1 MDKPA
6 IKKFAIWARN
16 KLKKDAEY
24 CAEQI
29 GITKEKIV
37 PPLPQSTEETLFFD
51 SPTGEP
57 YKLVGKANIKKYR
70 SLVESLKR
78 ESANKEYSAVYDS
91 LIERAAYTWF
101 NRMIAV
107 RYMEVNDL
115 LPSHTRVLSATDERK
130 KEPQIVENPSEAILD
145 YTPEEIKQIQDWQ
158 YNIGKNGVADML
170 FRMLFLKQCYA
181 LNEVLPKLFD
191 NEDGYLELL
200 LRINFTDADGV
211 VYHLTHDI
219 KEENWRADKTDNA
232 VQIVGW
238 LYQYYNTEPKEQVFA
253 NLKKNIKI
261 SKENIPAATQ
271 LFTPDWIVR
280 YMVENSLG
288 RLHVESVVSSQWSG
302 ASGQWSEENEKER
315 IEKEKE
321 IAEQMGWKY
330 YLPEAEQSSVVRE
343 QCSVISGQCS
353 VDRDQC
359 SVTSGQCSV
368 DSDQTDHC
376 PLTTDHSLL
385 STDHYPLTT
394 LKCIDPCMGSGHIL
408 AYLFDVLMQIYTAAG
423 YSKRDAAASIVE
435 HNLYG
440 LDIDDR
446 AAQMAYFVVMMK
458 GCQYDSRFLRRHLNP
473 HVYAIQESGELPQ
486 TAFGYCGPEEPTAR
500 TLWDTFR
507 NAKEYGSILQPKV
520 TLEELDKLEARLQEA
535 DRMAGYGSL
544 GVQGLTY
551 QLLDVMYPLI
561 DQARMLVQKY
571 DVVVTNPPYMG
582 SSGMNAKLSDY
593 VKKYYPDSK
602 SDLFAVFIERCA
614 QMDKRGGYQAMITQ
628 HAWMFL
634 SSFEKLREKL
644 QRIDTVNMAH
654 LGARGFDEIGGEVVQ
669 TTSFV
674 MRNSHIK
681 GYKGTYCRLIDG
693 GSEKEKAE
701 MFVSGKNRYVAEQDN
716 FSKIPGSPV
725 AYWVS
730 DNVFTDFRDCISI
743 SEIGEAKAG
752 MTTGDNNKFLRLWN
766 EVPFPEIGL
775 GMNNAEEAQKSKRKW
790 FPYNKGGGFR
800 KWYGL
805 NEYVVLWEN
814 DGFEIKNATDRGRKI
829 ASVRSERLYFKKS
842 ITWATLTAS
851 TISCRASE
859 AGHLFDDKG
868 SSCFVPDNEYGFVL
882 AYINSKVGDY
892 FLNILNP
899 TMSFQSGN
907 IGALPVVEHMK
918 VKEKID
924 ALCNEN
930 ISLSKSDWDSFET
943 SWDFAEHPLVK
954 WSHDLWDCT
963 SIGATM
969 AYYYHGER
977 PEVSCPVELCYLLW
991 QGECND
997 RFAKLKANE
1006 EELNRIFIDIYGL
1019 QDELTPEVEDKDVT
1033 VRRADLGRD
1042 IRSLISYAVG
1052 CIFGRYSLD
1061 KPGLAYA
1068 GGDWNPDQYHTFI
1081 PDADNVIPIT
1091 DEEYFTDDLTGL
1103 FVAWVKKVFGAD
1115 SLEENLAFIAKALGV
1130 KGTSPRAVIRNY
1142 FLNGFYADHVK
1153 IYQKRPIY
1161 WLYDSGKQNGF
1172 KALIYMHRYNADT
1185 SGLVRADY
1193 LYKMEQVY
1201 ESEIARMED
1210 EIAHGASREV
1220 AQATK
1225 RKEKLVKQLK
1235 ECKDYDD
1242 RLGHIA
1248 LARIP
1253 IDLDDGVKANYDK
1266 VQTGV
1271 DGKKLAILAKI

>member
-70 SLVESLKR
+70 SLVELLKR
-78 ESANKEYSAVYDS
+78 ESANKKYSAVYDS

-238 LYQYYNTEPKEQVFA
+238 LYQYYNTEPKERVFA

-288 RLHVESVVSSQWSG
+288 RL
-302 ASGQWSEENEKER
+302 WSEGHPDFDKSD
-315 IEKEKE
+315 
-321 IAEQMGWKY
+321 WKY
-330 YLPEAEQSSVVRE
+330 YLEEAPQEPQVAQQLAELRKSYAALTPED
-343 QCSVISGQCS
+343 I
-353 VDRDQC
+353 
-359 SVTSGQCSV
+359 
-368 DSDQTDHC
+368 
-376 PLTTDHSLL
+376 
-385 STDHYPLTT
+385 
-394 LKCIDPCMGSGHIL
+394 KCIDPCMGSGHIL

-486 TAFGYCGPEEPTAR
+486 TAFGYYGPEEPTAR
-500 TLWDTFR
+500 TLWDTFK

-535 DRMAGYGSL
+535 DSMAGYGSL

-582 SSGMNAKLSDY
+582 GSGMNARLSDY

-602 SDLFAVFIERCA
+602 SDLFACFMERA
-614 QMDKRGGYQAMITQ
+614 DAFAKENRFTSLITMES
-628 HAWMFL
+628 WMFL
-634 SSFEKLREKL
+634 SSFEKLREKVNL
-644 QRIDTVNMAH
+644 NKTIVNMVH
-654 LGARGFDEIGGEVVQ
+654 MPYLGKGGTSLGINFGTAAVVMKKGHIRNYAAQYEYTVYYECDEEGVPLVFP
-669 TTSFV
+669 T
-674 MRNSHIK
+674 
-681 GYKGTYCRLIDG
+681 
-693 GSEKEKAE
+693 
-701 MFVSGKNRYVAEQDN
+701 KNERWKTATQEN

-730 DNVFTDFRDCISI
+730 KAFIRTFDEKKIDNYGSTNNGF
-743 SEIGEAKAG
+743 
-752 MTTGDNNKFLRLWN
+752 TTGDNNKFLRQWF
-766 EVPFPEIGL
+766 EVSYSEI
-775 GMNNAEEAQKSKRKW
+775 NFAASNVDDACQSKAVW
-790 FPYNKGGGFR
+790 FPYNKGGAFR
-800 KWYGL
+800 KWYG
-805 NEYVVLWEN
+805 NNDYVINWYN
-814 DGFEIKNATDRGRKI
+814 DGFDIKA
-829 ASVRSERLYFKKS
+829 Y
-842 ITWATLTAS
+842 
-851 TISCRASE
+851 
-859 AGHLFDDKG
+859 GHLVPRSMKYQFKASISWSKIT
-868 SSCFVPDNEYGFVL
+868 SSV
-882 AYINSKVGDY
+882 S
-892 FLNILNP
+892 
-899 TMSFQSGN
+899 SF
-907 IGALPVVEHMK
+907 K
-918 VKEKID
+918 VKRAGTMFDVAGLSLFLRDESLSNYIL
-924 ALCNEN
+924 ALCNSCYAQKCLEFLSPTLNYETGHISSIPVYIDYEQKNDVDALTEEN
-930 ISLSKSDWDSFET
+930 IMLAQKDWDSFET

-954 WSHDLWDCT
+954 WSHDLWDAT

-977 PEVSCPVELCYLLW
+977 PEVSCPVELCYMLW

-1068 GGDWNPDQYHTFI
+1068 GGDWNPDQYHTFL

-1091 DEEYFTDDLTGL
+1091 DEEYFTDDLAGL

-1115 SLEENLAFIAKALGV
+1115 SLEDNLAFIAKALGT

-1153 IYQKRPIY
+1153 TYQKRPIY

-1225 RKEKLVKQLK
+1225 RKERLVKQLK

-1271 DGKKLAILAKI
+1271 DGKKQAILAKI

>member
-6 IKKFAIWARN
+6 IKKFAVWARN
-16 KLKKDAEY
+16 KLIADTKYRAGLVGVTETTVAE
-24 CAEQI
+24 
-29 GITKEKIV
+29 
-37 PPLPQSTEETLFFD
+37 PLPQSNETVQFFD
-51 SPTGEP
+51 VGLPQP
-57 YKLVGKANIKKYR
+57 YRIEGDAVTQRQRFVAEL
-70 SLVESLKR
+70 
-78 ESANKEYSAVYDS
+78 NKETAKQGSYTAAYQTVVDKV
-91 LIERAAYTWF
+91 AYTWF
-101 NRMIAV
+101 NRLIAV

-115 LPSHTRVLSATDERK
+115 LPSRTRVLSSADGRA
-130 KEPQIVENPSEAILD
+130 EPQIVTSPFDAVLD
-145 YTPEEIKQIQDWQ
+145 YTPAEQQQIV
-158 YNIGKNGVADML
+158 NLKNDNKLDEV
-170 FRMLFLKQCYA
+170 FRLLFLKQCAA
-181 LNEVLPKLFD
+181 LGDCLPRLFEQVD
-191 NEDGYLELL
+191 DYMPLL
-200 LRINFTDADGV
+200 LALSFTDKDGV
-211 VYHLTHDI
+211 VCHLVNDI
-219 KEENWRADKTDNA
+219 PESDWQDA

-288 RLHVESVVSSQWSG
+288 RL
-302 ASGQWSEENEKER
+302 WSEGHPDFDKSE
-315 IEKEKE
+315 
-321 IAEQMGWKY
+321 WKY
-330 YLPEAEQSSVVRE
+330 YLDEAPQEPQVAQQLAELRKGYAALTPEN
-343 QCSVISGQCS
+343 I
-353 VDRDQC
+353 
-359 SVTSGQCSV
+359 
-368 DSDQTDHC
+368 
-376 PLTTDHSLL
+376 
-385 STDHYPLTT
+385 
-394 LKCIDPCMGSGHIL
+394 KCIDPCMGSGHIL
-408 AYLFDVLMQIYTAAG
+408 AYLFDVLMQIYRSAG
-423 YSKRDAAASIVE
+423 YTDRDAAASIVE

-551 QLLDVMYPLI
+551 QLLDVMCPLI

-593 VKKYYPDSK
+593 IKKYYPDSK
-602 SDLFAVFIERCA
+602 SDLFAVFIEHGNE
-614 QMDKRGGYQAMITQ
+614 MVKRAGFNCMVTMQS
-628 HAWMFL
+628 WMFL
-634 SSFEKLREKL
+634 SSFEKMRVNAL
-644 QRIDTVNMAH
+644 QTKTITNLMHMENMVMGIAFGTAVTVFQNVAVH
-654 LGARGFDEIGGEVVQ
+654 
-669 TTSFV
+669 
-674 MRNSHIK
+674 
-681 GYKGTYCRLIDG
+681 GYKGTYNQIKLQDIENDVP
-693 GSEKEKAE
+693 KQ
-701 MFVSGKNRYVAEQDN
+701 FPVSGNRFAQVSTDN

-725 AYWVS
+725 AYWAS
-730 DNVFTDFRDCISI
+730 DTINKLFSLDAELKKYAEPRHGMSTGNNDLCLKLWHEVPNNEICFTAKNRD
-743 SEIGEAKAG
+743 EFDKAG
-752 MTTGDNNKFLRLWN
+752 KKYAPYKKGGEYRLWY
-766 EVPFPEIGL
+766 G
-775 GMNNAEEAQKSKRKW
+775 NND
-790 FPYNKGGGFR
+790 
-800 KWYGL
+800 
-805 NEYVVLWEN
+805 YV
-814 DGFEIKNATDRGRKI
+814 I
-829 ASVRSERLYFKKS
+829 AYS
-842 ITWATLTAS
+842 ATLRKRMES
-851 TISCRASE
+851 LSGYRASSTE
-859 AGHLFDDKG
+859 YFFRPSINWSDVTSGKFGVRLSPNGFAFDGRGASMFCNEDIRFYLAALM
-868 SSCFVPDNEYGFVL
+868 SSKL
-882 AYINSKVGDY
+882 ASY
-892 FLNILNP
+892 FLDMLNP
-899 TMSFQSGN
+899 TLTFN
-907 IGALPVVEHMK
+907 IENIAAIPTIID
-918 VKEKID
+918 KEKKLD
-924 ALCNEN
+924 VDWKAEECYDC
-930 ISLSKSDWDSFET
+930 SKSDWDSFET

-954 WSHDLWDCT
+954 WSHDLWDAT

-1006 EELNRIFIDIYGL
+1006 EELNRIFIGIYGL

-1061 KPGLAYA
+1061 QPGLAYA
-1068 GGDWNPDQYHTFI
+1068 GGDWNPDQYHTFL

-1103 FVAWVKKVFGAD
+1103 FVAWVKKVFGAG
-1115 SLEENLAFIAKALGV
+1115 SLEDNLAFIAKALGT

-1201 ESEIARMED
+1201 ESEIARMD
-1210 EIAHGASREV
+1210 DAIANGASREV

-1253 IDLDDGVKANYDK
+1253 IDLDDGVKVNYDK
-1266 VQTGV
+1266 VQTGA
-1271 DGKKLAILAKI
+1271 DGKKQAILAKI